1 MLIDHLVYAVPD
13 LAVVDRLGLPLTP
26 GGPHVGLGT
35 RNHLA
40 GLGNGA
46 YLEVIGPDPDQP
58 EPDYPRP
65 FGIDDI
71 TEPKLVAWAVRVS
84 GIDEAVERAQAQGYD
99 PGKAVAMSRQR
110 SDGFLLEWRLTP
122 PVAGLLPFLIDWG
135 TTPHPAES
143 LDNSVELVAFT
154 ASHPDPALIHKGLK
168 ALGIDLAVEQGDPEL
183 RAVLRTPAGEVVL
196 R

>member
-1 MLIDHLVYAVPD
+1 VLIDHLVYAVPD
-13 LAVVDRLGLPLTP
+13 LAVVDRLGIPLVP
-26 GGPHVGLGT
+26 GGRHVGLGT

-46 YLEVIGPDPDQP
+46 YLEVIGPDPEQP

-65 FGIDDI
+65 FGIDDL
-71 TEPKLVAWAVRVS
+71 TEPKLVTWAVQVS
-84 GIDEAVERAQAQGYD
+84 DVDQAVERAQAQGYD
-99 PGKAVAMSRQR
+99 PGTAVAMSRQR
-110 SDGFLLEWRLTP
+110 DDGLLLEWRLTP

-135 TTPHPAES
+135 ATPHPAES
-143 LDNSVELVAFT
+143 LDDSVELVSFT
-154 ASHPDPALIHKGLK
+154 AFHPDPAIIHKGLK
-168 ALGIDLAVEQGDPEL
+168 ALGAELTVEHGDQEL